1 MQRHFPHY
9 TKGLIHSARRLRRE
23 MTPAEEKLWSLVRSK
38 QLGVKI
44 RRQVPFDRYIIDFLC
59 EEKKLI
65 IELDG
70 SQHFEPE
77 GRKRDQERDAYLRA
91 RGYEVL
97 RFDNWDMLKY
107 PDEVITEIM
116 SHLRRDNDIE
126 SPIGG

>member
-1 MQRHFPHY
+1 
-9 TKGLIHSARRLRRE
+9 

-44 RRQVPFDRYIIDFLC
+44 RRQVPFDRYIVDFLC